1 MSAARFIAIEGL
13 DGSGG
18 STQLALLKA
27 EFERRGQACV
37 VSREPSDGPVGKLI
51 RAQLAGGV
59 SDGVLPYLFAA
70 DRRDHFD
77 SVILPALAR
86 GENVL
91 SDRCALSSLAYQ
103 AEAHG
108 LGKVM
113 RLNEDFPPPDLVILL
128 DLDPAECLA
137 RIAARGLPRDRFET
151 LERLR
156 TIAAGYDAAVRAV
169 GAVGAEPPGRHWTV
183 VRVPADGTADDVAAR
198 VTKAVWPA

>member
-1 MSAARFIAIEGL
+1 MTKARFIAIEGL

-18 STQLALLKA
+18 STQLARLRRA
-27 EFERRGQACV
+27 FEQRGEPV
-37 VSREPSDGPVGKLI
+37 IVSREPSDGPVGKLI
-51 RAQLAGGV
+51 RSQLAGGV

-77 SVILPALAR
+77 SLILPALAR

-91 SDRCALSSLAYQ
+91 SDRCALSSFAYQ

-108 LGKVM
+108 LEKVM
-113 RLNEDFPPPDLVILL
+113 RLNADFPPPDLVILL
-128 DLDPAECLA
+128 DLDPAVCLE

-156 TIAAGYDAAVRAV
+156 SIAAAYDAAVDALT
-169 GAVGAEPPGRHWTV
+169 GLAASSAKPFTV
-183 VRVPADGTADDVAAR
+183 ARIPASGTPDDVAAR
-198 VTKAVWPA
+198 VAKAVWPG

>member
-1 MSAARFIAIEGL
+1 VTPARFIAIEGL

-18 STQLALLKA
+18 STQLARLRRA
-27 EFERRGQACV
+27 FEERGEPV
-37 VSREPSDGPVGKLI
+37 IVSREPSDGPVGKLI
-51 RAQLAGGV
+51 RSQLAGGV

-86 GENVL
+86 GESVL

-113 RLNEDFPPPDLVILL
+113 RLNEDFPAPDLVILL
-128 DLDPAECLA
+128 DLDPVECLE

-156 TIAAGYDAAVRAV
+156 SIAAAYDAAVDALTGRTQ
-169 GAVGAEPPGRHWTV
+169 PGVKPFTIARI
-183 VRVPADGTADDVAAR
+183 PASGTPDDVAAR
-198 VTKAVWPA
+198 VAKAVWPA

>member
-18 STQLALLKA
+18 STQLARLRSA
-27 EFERRGQACV
+27 FEARGEPV
-37 VSREPSDGPVGKLI
+37 IVSREPSDGPVGKLI
-51 RAQLAGGV
+51 RSQLAGGV

-86 GENVL
+86 GESVL

-108 LGKVM
+108 LEKVM
-113 RLNEDFPPPDLVILL
+113 LLNADFPPPDLVILL
-128 DLDPAECLA
+128 DLDPVVCLE

-156 TIAAGYDAAVRAV
+156 SIAAAYDAAVDALTGRT
-169 GAVGAEPPGRHWTV
+169 EPGVKPFTIARI
-183 VRVPADGTADDVAAR
+183 PAGGTPDDVATR
-198 VTKAVWPA
+198 VAKAVWPG